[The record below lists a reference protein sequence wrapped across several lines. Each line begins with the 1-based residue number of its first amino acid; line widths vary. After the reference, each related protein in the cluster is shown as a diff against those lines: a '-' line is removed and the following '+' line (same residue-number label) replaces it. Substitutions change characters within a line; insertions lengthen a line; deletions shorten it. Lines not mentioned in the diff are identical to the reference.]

1 MYTSVGVG
9 ALVGALATGWVAH
22 VRRQGR
28 AVVIAVVVWGAS
40 ITAFGLVKSLPVAL
54 VLLAVAGWADVVS
67 AVFRNMILQLRV
79 PDRLRGRMN
88 AIQVA
93 VVSGGPRLGDLESGG
108 VATAVSPSFSVVSGG
123 VACIVAAVAVTIAL
137 PVFWRLRL
145 SSGEL
150 GPASSAPAS
159 SPQVLSPAE
168 ASPRPTPAARP
179 LPKKVSPPAQAPSL
193 AACCEFPPPM
203 R

>member
-1 MYTSVGVG
+1 MGVG
-9 ALVGALATGWVAH
+9 ALVGALATGWVAD

-93 VVSGGPRLGDLESGG
+93 VVSGGRGWATLSL
-108 VATAVSPSFSVVSGG
+108 VASRRPS
-123 VACIVAAVAVTIAL
+123 L
-137 PVFWRLRL
+137 
-145 SSGEL
+145 
-150 GPASSAPAS
+150 PASLLSQAGSPAS
-159 SPQVLSPAE
+159 WPQ
-168 ASPRPTPAARP
+168 
-179 LPKKVSPPAQAPSL
+179 
-193 AACCEFPPPM
+193 
-203 R
+203 

>member
-1 MYTSVGVG
+1 M
-9 ALVGALATGWVAH
+9 GALATGWVAD

-150 GPASSAPAS
+150 GPGELRSGELPSGAQPSRGVTTAHPRSGPHSRRRSPHQPRRLVWQRAASFR
-159 SPQVLSPAE
+159 
-168 ASPRPTPAARP
+168 RP
-179 LPKKVSPPAQAPSL
+179 
-193 AACCEFPPPM
+193 
-203 R
+203 